1 MLLSSNGRTP
11 VSQTDVDAGS
21 IPVESTNWP
30 VRLEEG
36 LLVFNQKRGD
46 RYPYGLQ
53 KYWKVGEWL
62 KPAHCKC
69 ALFGVRGFESLPSNK
84 KIRKENFYN
93 I

>member
-21 IPVESTNWP
+21 IPVKSANWP

-53 KYWKVGEWL
+53 KIFGNIKILSYI
-62 KPAHCKC
+62 CKI
-69 ALFGVRGFESLPSNK
+69 NK
-84 KIRKENFYN
+84 N
-93 I
+93 